1 MSSFERDLLDDCSI
15 SFTDAADFY
24 LGIKKQAAPVDPR
37 EEVEDAARKGVLAGI
52 TQSEKNIL
60 VDRDSRGERTGR
72 AVGNVLGTVGGAAA
86 GHKLLKGPTGA
97 LVGGALGYAAG
108 GSAGKEVGRGRDI
121 ARHRKYASVKTA
133 EGDPISPEAF
143 QRAQLAVNAANSAIQ
158 RRYREEQ
165 ASPKAWGRF
174 GKGVG
179 IGAGTGALL
188 GGAAA
193 LASRS
198 GNRLDDALL
207 MVPVGL
213 TAGAIL
219 GGGAGSLVNDYKA
232 RGAAWQEGKDYLA
245 KYAPELKMASARMR
259 FKLATMKL
267 ADGPMGDMG
276 GAMSSPTAGQELQP
290 VNYLQA
296 EQLAQQAQQAQEG
309 TFYRMR
315 AQQAEQMA
323 QAVQQQMAQT
333 QQELQALQMQA
344 EQTGQQVQQGMQ
356 EALAARDDALKQT
369 QIAAN
374 LRLGMQKL
382 RQQMLEVASQDP
394 AEVAASE
401 LQGQAQAE
409 QEAQMAAAQGGD
421 PAAAGGA
428 PAAPPAKAGKEVE
441 EAGRAQ
447 DEAVMQTQQAEMAA
461 GQPQPQGSPA
471 PGAAPSPSGGASL
484 DMMDPSGVMKQG
496 AARMRRRLQG
506 KTAAVS
512 PRLLGLGI
520 GAGLGAAAGGY
531 GAYMERQ
538 QVGDLRQ
545 RVQAME
551 AQEQGGFRQA
561 MQLAAL
567 KGRAAMAEA
576 GEQNPG
582 AHTAYGALTGAASG
596 AALGSTLAG
605 IGGNIARHLPPYGG

>member
-1 MSSFERDLLDDCSI
+1 MSSFERDLMGDHDI
-15 SFTDAADFY
+15 PFVAAADFY
-24 LGIKKQAAPVDPR
+24 IGIKKQAAPIDPY

-72 AVGNVLGTVGGAAA
+72 AVGNVLGTAGGAVA

-121 ARHRKYASVKTA
+121 ARHRKHTKTA
-133 EGDPISPEAF
+133 
-143 QRAQLAVNAANSAIQ
+143 AV
-158 RRYREEQ
+158 
-165 ASPKAWGRF
+165 
-174 GKGVG
+174 
-179 IGAGTGALL
+179 
-188 GGAAA
+188 
-193 LASRS
+193 
-198 GNRLDDALL
+198 
-207 MVPVGL
+207 
-213 TAGAIL
+213 
-219 GGGAGSLVNDYKA
+219 
-232 RGAAWQEGKDYLA
+232 
-245 KYAPELKMASARMR
+245 RMR
-259 FKLATMKL
+259 FKLACMKL

-276 GAMSSPTAGQELQP
+276 GAMSSPTAGQEMQP

-296 EQLAQQAQQAQEG
+296 EQLAQQAQNAQEG

-323 QAVQQQMAQT
+323 QQVQEQMAAAQQQL
-333 QQELQALQMQA
+333 QELQMQA

-441 EAGRAQ
+441 EASRAQ
-447 DEAVMQTQQAEMAA
+447 DEAVTQTQQAEMAA
-461 GQPQPQGSPA
+461 GAPQPQGSPA
-471 PGAAPSPSGGASL
+471 PGATPSPSGGASL

-496 AARMRRRLQG
+496 AARMRGRLQG

-512 PRLLGLGI
+512 PRLLGVGI

-531 GAYMERQ
+531 SAYMERQ
-538 QVGDLRQ
+538 QAGDLRQ

-551 AQEQGGFRQA
+551 AQGQGGFRQA

-567 KGRAAMAEA
+567 KGRTAMAEA

-582 AHTAYGALTGAASG
+582 AHTAYGALTGALGG
-596 AALGSTLAG
+596 AAVGGSVGPSLGR
-605 IGGNIARHLPPYGG
+605 IAKNHLPYM